1 MYPLNMVIFHT
12 YYVSLPEGGEH
23 MGTLWKIMINL
34 ASLKYCVCDFH
45 QIQSDISLFVTL
57 IIFNARPSVQGD

>member
-1 MYPLNMVIFHT
+1 
-12 YYVSLPEGGEH
+12 

-45 QIQSDISLFVTL
+45 RIQSDISLFVTL
-57 IIFNARPSVQGD
+57 IIFNARPGVQGG